1 MSTFRESQARR
12 GTLAGKAFGVVVLG
26 GYGHFGRLIVE
37 RIARI
42 EGCEAW
48 VAGRDPGR
56 AAALAARCG
65 ARVLHVD
72 LRDPGLAE
80 RLRATGAGLVIH
92 AAGPFQHLDL
102 RVAEAALDAGMHY
115 VDLADGRAHVLG
127 IDALDARARALD
139 RLVCSG
145 ASSVPALSGAVVDAL
160 RPRFARLQGVH
171 VGITASAQ
179 APGRATLASVLSWC
193 GRPLPRS
200 GPGAGV
206 AHGLQGPVRHVFP
219 APLGARWLLDCDV
232 PDLALLP
239 RRHPDLTAVRFSAG
253 LGLDVYQLGGWLLSW
268 PVRLGLLPDPVPLAG
283 PMHAIARRL
292 APLGD
297 GCSGMFV
304 SLSGSDHDGRPLSLC
319 WELVAEREHGLYVPC
334 AASIALARRLASG
347 QLQARGAMPCVGL
360 LGLDDVLDELA
371 GLSVRARLREGA
383 GATRR

>member
-1 MSTFRESQARR
+1 M
-12 GTLAGKAFGVVVLG
+12 AGKAFGVVVLG

-37 RIARI
+37 RISGI
-42 EGCEAW
+42 GGCEAW
-48 VAGRDPGR
+48 VGGRDRDR
-56 AAALAARCG
+56 ATAMARQYG

-72 LRDPGLAE
+72 LCDPGLAE
-80 RLRATGAGLVIH
+80 RLRSTGASLVIH

-102 RVAEAALDAGMHY
+102 RVAEAALSAGMHY

-200 GPGAGV
+200 GPGVGV

-219 APLGARWLLDCDV
+219 APLGTRWLLDCDV

-239 RRHPDLTAVRFSAG
+239 RRHPDLAAVRFSAG
-253 LGLDVYQLGGWLLSW
+253 LGLDLYQLGGWLLSW
-268 PVRLGLLPDPVPLAG
+268 PVRWGLLPDPVPLAG
-283 PMHAIARRL
+283 AMQAIAQRL

-334 AASIALARRLASG
+334 AASIAIARALATGRLR
-347 QLQARGAMPCVGL
+347 ARGAMPCVGL

-371 GLSVRARLREGA
+371 GLSVRAGLREDA
-383 GATRR
+383 GATTR